1 MKHPFCVQTPQVKVD
16 PWGLL
21 SVFDL
26 TTYALILASILVA
39 VALFILLSW
48 HSSLVS
54 QAGLDKIAPTVPN
67 GQGKFQILTES
78 FS

>member
-1 MKHPFCVQTPQVKVD
+1 M
-16 PWGLL
+16 
-21 SVFDL
+21 FDL

-54 QAGLDKIAPTVPN
+54 QAGLDKIAPT
-67 GQGKFQILTES
+67 GHGKFN
-78 FS
+78 F

>member
-1 MKHPFCVQTPQVKVD
+1 MKHPSCVQTPQVKVD

-54 QAGLDKIAPTVPN
+54 QAGLDKIAPTVH
-67 GQGKFQILTES
+67 GKFN
-78 FS
+78 F